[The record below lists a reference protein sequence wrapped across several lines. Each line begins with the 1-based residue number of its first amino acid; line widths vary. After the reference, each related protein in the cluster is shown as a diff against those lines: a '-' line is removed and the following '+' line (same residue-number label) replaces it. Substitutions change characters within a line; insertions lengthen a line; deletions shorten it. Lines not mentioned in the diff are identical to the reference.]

1 MDFAFEEEQQE
12 LGDLAGRILT
22 DQVTH
27 ERLKALEA
35 RSPAERFDRELW
47 STLADANLLGIAIPE
62 DHGGMGFGLVEL
74 GVLFHALGKAVPYVP
89 ALDTLC
95 ASRLLAEVG
104 TDTQKAL
111 LDAVTTGGAVISLA
125 MTETALYDQNGPA
138 TAATV
143 DGDDWVITGEKVCVP
158 YAGFADKLLVTTMTA
173 GGGALFL
180 VDSGAAGVSI
190 TPVTVTNREPQA
202 IVAFDAVRVGNDA
215 LVGLADGEALARLVD
230 VTTAMT
236 CAMQLGIAEKAMEI
250 AAAYG
255 KERHQFEVPIG
266 SFQAFHQR
274 IADSYIEVLGIRLST
289 WQAVWRVDEGLP
301 ATDELAVAKAWA
313 SEHAYNVTFA
323 AIHLHGGM
331 GVDVDYPLHRYY
343 LWARDLELRCG
354 SAAVHYAALG
364 KRLAAI

>member
-1 MDFAFEEEQQE
+1 MDFAFSEEQQE
-12 LGDLAGRILT
+12 LGALAQRILN

-27 ERLKALEA
+27 DRLKSLEA
-35 RSPAERFDRELW
+35 GPPAERFDREIW
-47 STLADANLLGIAIPE
+47 ATLAEANLLGIAIPE

-74 GVLFHALGKAVPYVP
+74 GVLFHALGTALPYVP

-95 ASRLLAEVG
+95 ASCIIAEAG
-104 TDTQKAL
+104 TAPQQAL

-125 MTETALYDQNGPA
+125 MTEVALYDQNGPA
-138 TAATV
+138 TTATV

-158 YAGFADKLLVTTMTA
+158 HAGSADKLLVTATTA

-180 VDSGAAGVSI
+180 VDPGAAGVSI

-202 IVAFDAVRVGNDA
+202 NVAFDAVHVGADA
-215 LVGLADGEALARLVD
+215 LVGLADGAALARLVD

-236 CAMQLGIAEKAMEI
+236 CAMQLGIAEKAMGI
-250 AAAYG
+250 AADYG
-255 KERHQFEVPIG
+255 KERHQFDVPIG

-289 WQAVWRVDEGLP
+289 WQAIWRVDEGLP
-301 ATDELAVAKAWA
+301 AADELAVAKAWA

-323 AIHLHGGM
+323 SVHLHGGM